1 MSETEVYIY
10 YEDTDIG
17 GVVYY
22 ANYLRYFE
30 RARTKAMIERGVDP
44 AEWAKKGVVFTVVR
58 AEVDYKSPATYG
70 DTLIVKTGI
79 SDVKGPR
86 LTFTYEVT
94 DKRDGR
100 LIALGKTGMA
110 CVGEGMRPRRIPD
123 EIVERIA

>member
-1 MSETEVYIY
+1 MSETEIYIY

-30 RARTKAMIERGVDP
+30 RARTRAMIERGVDP
-44 AEWAKKGVVFTVVR
+44 ARWAGKGVVFTVVR

-70 DTLIVKTGI
+70 DTLVVRTGI
-79 SDVKGPR
+79 TGVKGSR
-86 LTFTYEVT
+86 LSFTYEVT
-94 DKRDGR
+94 YKRDGR
-100 LIALGKTGMA
+100 LVALGRTDMA